1 MFLANSA
8 SAFGWAAKF
17 YRSRH
22 KWKTTYILKQWS
34 LLVVIVIATVAVAVV
49 VVIVI
54 EFVDIV
60 IVNTECM

>member
-34 LLVVIVIATVAVAVV
+34 LLVVIVIATVAVV

>member
-34 LLVVIVIATVAVAVV
+34 LLVVIVIATVAVV

-60 IVNTECM
+60 IVNTQSL